1 MAEDSPA
8 RREPRPRPAEP
19 ARQPSG
25 ADIGWGITGTM
36 LSGIIV
42 WGGAGW
48 LLDRWLETRFFILV
62 GTILGLTVAIYLVVV
77 KYGAVDQP
85 PAGRRPSGTTR
96 GGQRSR
102 PRTLGPTQQGQPS
115 SSAPQRSAA
124 CSQPTARASKHRPS
138 RSSTPSRS
146 RSSTS

>member
-8 RREPRPRPAEP
+8 QGNARPRTTEP

-42 WGGAGW
+42 WGGVGW
-48 LLDRWLETRFFILV
+48 WLDRWLETRFFILV
-62 GTILGLTVAIYLVVV
+62 GTILGLTVAIYLIVV

-85 PAGRRPSGTTR
+85 PAG
-96 GGQRSR
+96 
-102 PRTLGPTQQGQPS
+102 
-115 SSAPQRSAA
+115 
-124 CSQPTARASKHRPS
+124 KRPS
-138 RSSTPSRS
+138 RTTTSRPH
-146 RSSTS
+146 RRQTGPQGPQQTQKGPR